1 MTGGPRLSSL
11 SRGRAGL
18 RRHRAARVRP
28 AHAFPRVVRTPR
40 MPPPGLFKA
49 AAAPWT
55 PPPEPPLALAASR
68 PNPRAPPPPLFPGSA
83 AASSPWDHPGAA
95 QGGEELPGAA
105 CCHPRATRRPRTV
118 AGVRA
123 PRHRVD
129 RPCRRVFARAAALDR
144 STVLR
149 ASRRCLPCVESWLGA
164 LDWGL
169 TGEPAAQRC
178 RSRSPPAQRRRPA
191 ACSRLAPS
199 DRDPTPL
206 INPAAPLR
214 PHATTAI
221 RSRSNGSRSSQP
233 ESAGQTRRQPWQF
246 CRKAPEFL
254 IFTKIPFHLI
264 SFLIV

>member
-1 MTGGPRLSSL
+1 LNP
-11 SRGRAGL
+11 
-18 RRHRAARVRP
+18 AA
-28 AHAFPRVVRTPR
+28 VVL
-40 MPPPGLFKA
+40 PPP
-49 AAAPWT
+49 
-55 PPPEPPLALAASR
+55 R
-68 PNPRAPPPPLFPGSA
+68 NR
-83 AASSPWDHPGAA
+83 PGAA

-105 CCHPRATRRPRTV
+105 CCHPRAPRRSSAV

-123 PRHRVD
+123 PRRRVD
-129 RPCRRVFARAAALDR
+129 RPRRRVFARAAALDR
-144 STVLR
+144 SAVLR

-214 PHATTAI
+214 PHATTTV
-221 RSRSNGSRSSQP
+221 RSRSNGSRSSQL

-246 CRKAPEFL
+246 CRKAPEFSL
-254 IFTKIPFHLI
+254 FTKIPFHLM
-264 SFLIV
+264 SFLTV